1 MPEPGTPAAAGAPSQ
16 PQEPPL
22 GVSSATG
29 PTPNRGYEA
38 AAKQRLGVMIRQL
51 EQMVPMV
58 GATSDIG
65 KDVLKALNMFAKHI
79 QPGEVTPA
87 AERNTL
93 EQTMMQNQ
101 QNQALTQQMR
111 AAGAGGQPQPGM
123 PQAAAKPPQQAAAA

>member
-38 AAKQRLGVMIRQL
+38 AAKQQLGVIIRRL
-51 EQMVPMV
+51 EQMVPLI
-58 GATSDIG
+58 GATSEIG

-111 AAGAGGQPQPGM
+111 AAGAGGQPQGGA
-123 PQAAAKPPQQAAAA
+123 PQQAAKPPQQAVAA